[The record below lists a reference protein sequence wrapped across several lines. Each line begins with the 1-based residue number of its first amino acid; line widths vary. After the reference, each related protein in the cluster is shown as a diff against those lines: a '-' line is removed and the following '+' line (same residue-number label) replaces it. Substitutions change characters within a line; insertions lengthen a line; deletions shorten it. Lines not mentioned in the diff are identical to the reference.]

1 MVHMM
6 VTIFNLRS
14 KTATVLHCF
23 QFFQIQELFSQA
35 ELQLN
40 KFASLVWQI
49 SSPPTCGFVAHFAVA
64 TNIWY
69 ARIWIPSE
77 SLNCFRFL
85 SFNFFG
91 CSSTARIIPLLA
103 LLAGQQKIYIILIL
117 VLCKDNWVVLIP
129 KEWFN
134 WVALE
139 EKTLKSIKKKC
150 LGNFRYFN
158 DQQTKPWY

>member
-1 MVHMM
+1 MVHIMA
-6 VTIFNLRS
+6 TIFNLLS

-49 SSPPTCGFVAHFAVA
+49 SSPPTCGFVAHFEVA

-69 ARIWIPSE
+69 ARIWIPSKPE
-77 SLNCFRFL
+77 LFQVSFL
-85 SFNFFG
+85 QFLWLQLHGENHSFT
-91 CSSTARIIPLLA
+91 CIS
-103 LLAGQQKIYIILIL
+103 LAGQQKIYIILIL